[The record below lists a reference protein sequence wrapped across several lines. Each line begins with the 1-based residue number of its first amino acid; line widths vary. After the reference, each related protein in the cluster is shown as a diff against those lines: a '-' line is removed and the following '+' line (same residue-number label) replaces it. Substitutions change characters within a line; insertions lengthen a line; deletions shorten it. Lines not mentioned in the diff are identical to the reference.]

1 VCRRVPARRDRRI
14 ADARIRTV
22 YAIDYQR
29 GIDVIRWNG
38 PLYVPKK

>member
-1 VCRRVPARRDRRI
+1 
-14 ADARIRTV
+14 V

-29 GIDVIRWNG
+29 GIDVLRWNG